1 MWEAL
6 INKRDTLW
14 VLLGIL
20 ALLLLWELGSLA
32 LGSDLLLPNPW
43 KTFVTL
49 LNLLV
54 TRRFLEALGMSFLR
68 ILLSVAIVIPL
79 SLVVGIPAALDRHFR
94 AFMRPLFVVIA
105 STPVLSIILI
115 AFIWFGQERTPIF
128 SAFLMMFPV
137 LTSNIMAG
145 IQSADPRL
153 LEVLELYEIPER
165 RRLRYLY
172 IPSLIPYLFAGLHS
186 ALSLCWKVVVA
197 AEVIVQPR
205 QALGTGMQMA
215 KAQLETTELLAWTAA
230 TVLMAALTESVFLA
244 SKHYFLYSDAD
255 HDHQH

>member
-1 MWEAL
+1 M
-6 INKRDTLW
+6 
-14 VLLGIL
+14 LLGIL
-20 ALLLLWELGSLA
+20 ALLLFWELASLA
-32 LGSDLLLPNPW
+32 LSSDLLLPNPR
-43 KTFVTL
+43 KTL
-49 LNLLV
+49 LTLLHLV
-54 TRRFLEALGMSFLR
+54 TTRRFLEALGMSLLR
-68 ILLSVAIVIPL
+68 ILFSMAIAIPL
-79 SLVVGIPAALDRHFR
+79 SLAIGIPAALDRRFS
-94 AFMRPLFVVIA
+94 AFMRPLFLVIA
-105 STPVLSIILI
+105 ATPVLSIILI

-153 LEVLELYEIPER
+153 REVLELYKIPR
-165 RRLRYLY
+165 RQRLRYLY
-172 IPSLIPYLFAGLHS
+172 IPSLLPYLFAGLHS

-205 QALGTGMQMA
+205 HALGTGMQMA

-244 SKHYFLYSDAD
+244 ACRTCRCSGSIEPEHHY
-255 HDHQH
+255 